1 MVLTHIHQL
10 YSYDLSPRPGQTDSY
25 LFVSVIIMHDVFF
38 FTLEKIF
45 RPIKI
50 IFDYK
55 FNIMKTDS

>member
-1 MVLTHIHQL
+1 M
-10 YSYDLSPRPGQTDSY
+10 YSYNLSPRPGQTDSY